1 MLARKVL
8 LRVLITTSLG
18 AAILA
23 PAGADA
29 QTPAPPQAAVAASAI
44 VAQTPPDVNVP
55 AKRAKAYEPSNEVE
69 SIKNAFASQWTP
81 VSAETPKESYI
92 DPAYIGTAD
101 RSTQSLTL
109 KQAIYLALEHNPNV
123 KVAELSPL
131 AATEGVAMQ
140 NAIFD
145 PDLTSTVDTIK
156 TVIPATTAFETRG
169 GSTALA
175 TKQYDWN
182 FGVNKILAQ
191 TNGTLSLTFTNDR
204 TITNNST
211 ETINPYYIPTLAL
224 SLSQPLLRN
233 FGWKFATINVRLAQA
248 QQQQAQW
255 NYVQA
260 LDQIV
265 QQVGNDYWNV
275 VLTEENLQVAQAA
288 LKFNADLVRQ
298 NGISVK
304 VGTLAPLDLQEAQS
318 AEATAEANLYTAQSN
333 LKIARATLRQDVML
347 NPNGAFL
354 PQEIEPVEKPGTSPA
369 VILDEGHALE
379 RAVEFRPSLAALRA
393 AIRTSIIETRF
404 QDNQVLP
411 QVNVQTQFAT
421 TNQIGNPLCGSS
433 FGVVPSNCFNSSLPG
448 PPGKNNGFQL
458 PFSGGYGSGLNK
470 MFNFSYYNYAVV
482 FTFERPL
489 ANASAN
495 AALAQTRIDL
505 EQAHQQYRATL
516 SQTVVQVQSAIA
528 AVTADIER
536 VKATSSATFYARES
550 LHDEEIR
557 FRVGMATTHDLLQ
570 FQEEEISAEGNE
582 VQARID
588 LENAKL
594 AYLHATGTML
604 RSFQIEFELA
614 HPASTPWYAHM

>member
-1 MLARKVL
+1 M
-8 LRVLITTSLG
+8 
-18 AAILA
+18 
-23 PAGADA
+23 
-29 QTPAPPQAAVAASAI
+29 
-44 VAQTPPDVNVP
+44 P

-69 SIKNAFASQWTP
+69 SIKNAFASQWAP
-81 VSAETPKESYI
+81 INSETPKENYI
-92 DPAYIGTAD
+92 DRTYIGTAD
-101 RSTQSLTL
+101 RTIQGLTL
-109 KQAIYLALEHNPNV
+109 KQAIFLALEHNPNV

-131 AATEGVAMQ
+131 AATEGVAIQ

-145 PDLTSTVDTIK
+145 PDLTSTADTIK

-169 GSTALA
+169 GSTALS

-182 FGVNKILAQ
+182 FAVNKILAQ

-204 TITNNST
+204 TITNNAT

-255 NYVQA
+255 NYVGA

-275 VLTEENLQVAQAA
+275 VLAEENLQVAQAA

-318 AEATAEANLYTAQSN
+318 AAATAEANLYTAQAN

-347 NPNGAFL
+347 NPSGAFL

-411 QVNVQTQFAT
+411 QVNAQMQFAT
-421 TNQIGNPLCGSS
+421 TTQVGNTLCGST
-433 FGVVPSNCFNSSLPG
+433 FGVIAPNCFAPG
-448 PPGKNNGFQL
+448 PGSTPGKDNGYQL
-458 PFSGGYGSGLNK
+458 PFSGTYGSGLNN
-470 MFNFSYYNYAVV
+470 MFNFKYYNYAVV

-495 AALAQTRIDL
+495 AALAQSRIDL
-505 EQAHQQYRATL
+505 EQAHQQYRASL
-516 SQTVVQVQSAIA
+516 SQAVVQVQSAIA

-536 VKATSSATFYARES
+536 VKATTSATFYARES

-594 AYLHATGTML
+594 AYLHSTGTLL